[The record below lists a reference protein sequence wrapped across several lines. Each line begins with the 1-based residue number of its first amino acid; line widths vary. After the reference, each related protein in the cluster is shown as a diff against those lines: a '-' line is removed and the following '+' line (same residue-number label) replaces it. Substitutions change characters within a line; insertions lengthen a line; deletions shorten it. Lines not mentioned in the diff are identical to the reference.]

1 MGTGE
6 TEIINP
12 VGRLREAIDG
22 VVAELAPQLELKGRP
37 TLERPPKPE
46 LGDFSTNAAMLL
58 APVLSTAPR
67 EVAERLAAELGVRL
81 GSSVRSVEVA
91 GPGFV
96 NFFMTEGW
104 YREAVFSLVSLGD
117 RIGAGGE
124 SDLETILIEFVSA
137 NPTGP
142 LTVASGRGAAFGD
155 SLARMLELLGHSV
168 VREYYLND
176 GGTQVSRFAGSIAA
190 AIKDTEAPEGGYEG
204 AYVADLANE
213 LEAQGVD
220 PDDLETLQRLAVE
233 AMRTRIEA
241 SLERFRVHF
250 DVWSS
255 ERDLL
260 ESGAMT
266 AAIEELRSAGHVY
279 ESDGAVWMR
288 TSQLGDDKDR
298 VLVRADGEPTY
309 FATDIA
315 YHRDKLGR
323 ADHLIHP
330 LGADHHGYV
339 PRIRGAIEALGAD
352 PERYDAPL
360 LQFMHVVE
368 AGERASM
375 SKRRGEFVTLDELVD
390 EVGVDAARFFLVQRS
405 SDSTL
410 DLDLD
415 LAKRQSQDN
424 PVYYIQYA
432 HARLASILRKAGS
445 GAGLVPSEAAA
456 RAAVEQQAERDL
468 IKRLLELPAE
478 VEAAAA
484 GRAPHRLCAYA
495 TATAADFHAF
505 YRDCQV
511 IGAPEPGLEEA
522 RLVLCV
528 AAKRTLARALDL
540 LGVEAPE
547 RDVARVWLAP
557 GRQWGAMRRS
567 AVADLRQHRR
577 RPGRKDTRHARR
589 TAGEANERA
598 PRRLGAQVL
607 SEQAGE
613 AAEVAGREEVVV
625 APRVPE
631 EAADAPLIAVG
642 DDRAERP
649 RQQALLAGLAFHEEP
664 ASKRALSRPTEF
676 GDPERDVVVVVFRH
690 QATGDT
696 DLVQDAEGVACIR
709 MQGERVEAVVDSRYV
724 VELADEPRHRHSVK
738 WCQKE
743 PGCDHLGAWIAGADD
758 AR

>member
-12 VGRLREAIDG
+12 VGRVREAIDG
-22 VVAELAPQLELKGRP
+22 AVAELAPQLELKGRP

-46 LGDFSTNAAMLL
+46 LGDYSTNAAMLL
-58 APVLSTAPR
+58 APILSTAPR
-67 EVAERLAAELGVRL
+67 DVAERLAAELGERL
-81 GSSVRSVEVA
+81 GSSLRSVEVA

-96 NFFMTEGW
+96 NLFMTDRW
-104 YREAVFSLVSLGD
+104 YREAVGSLLSLGD

-155 SLARMLELLGHSV
+155 SLARMLELRRPQCRAGVLHQRRRQSGACASPRRSRRPSRGPKRR
-168 VREYYLND
+168 REATR
-176 GGTQVSRFAGSIAA
+176 GPTSPTWPTSSPRRASIPM
-190 AIKDTEAPEGGYEG
+190 TW
-204 AYVADLANE
+204 
-213 LEAQGVD
+213 Q
-220 PDDLETLQRLAVE
+220 TLQRLGVE

-260 ESGAMT
+260 ESGAMK

-288 TSQLGDDKDR
+288 TSQFGDDKDR

-315 YHRDKLGR
+315 YHRDKLERG
-323 ADHLIHP
+323 DHLIHP

-390 EVGVDAARFFLVQRS
+390 EIGVDAARFFLVQRS
-405 SDSTL
+405 NDSTL

-445 GAGLVPSEAAA
+445 GAGA
-456 RAAVEQQAERDL
+456 RAEPCR
-468 IKRLLELPAE
+468 RRG
-478 VEAAAA
+478 A
-484 GRAPHRLCAYA
+484 GR
-495 TATAADFHAF
+495 
-505 YRDCQV
+505 
-511 IGAPEPGLEEA
+511 GAG
-522 RLVLCV
+522 
-528 AAKRTLARALDL
+528 
-540 LGVEAPE
+540 
-547 RDVARVWLAP
+547 
-557 GRQWGAMRRS
+557 
-567 AVADLRQHRR
+567 
-577 RPGRKDTRHARR
+577 
-589 TAGEANERA
+589 
-598 PRRLGAQVL
+598 
-607 SEQAGE
+607 
-613 AAEVAGREEVVV
+613 
-625 APRVPE
+625 
-631 EAADAPLIAVG
+631 
-642 DDRAERP
+642 
-649 RQQALLAGLAFHEEP
+649 
-664 ASKRALSRPTEF
+664 
-676 GDPERDVVVVVFRH
+676 
-690 QATGDT
+690 
-696 DLVQDAEGVACIR
+696 
-709 MQGERVEAVVDSRYV
+709 
-724 VELADEPRHRHSVK
+724 
-738 WCQKE
+738 
-743 PGCDHLGAWIAGADD
+743 
-758 AR
+758 